1 MPGFSGE
8 LLSTV
13 HDRKL
18 VGAMELRAI
27 RQAHT
32 YTSANSMRT
41 FVNVKEMAN
50 TMPSSMPANANLVY
64 EGKNATS
71 LLPEV

>member
-8 LLSTV
+8 LLSAV

-18 VGAMELRAI
+18 VEAMELRAI
-27 RQAHT
+27 SQVHT
-32 YTSANSMRT
+32 YTRANSMRT

-50 TMPSSMPANANLVY
+50 TMPCSMPANPNLVY